1 MGDKEKPATEMA
13 ADKVNDVWFSQES
26 VTQTKDVWMA
36 CWYRDFLPSSFHLMR
51 CLSSDSNNLKA

>member
-13 ADKVNDVWFSQES
+13 ADKVNDVWFDSRER

-36 CWYRDFLPSSFHLMR
+36 CWYRDCCRRHFI
-51 CLSSDSNNLKA
+51 